1 MNEYYRRFIEALMWT
16 AILLFMFIL
25 FAAVSCFTLTGC
37 TSVKYVPVESVTHD
51 SIYISRLERD
61 SIHVHDSIYM
71 EVKTKADTVYQT
83 KYVQKVVYRDA
94 LRTDTMVVE
103 RIDTIRIPIPV
114 ERKLS
119 RWEQIKLD
127 FGGMFIGGIVIFALS
142 SATIW
147 IIRRKRNNI

>member
-1 MNEYYRRFIEALMWT
+1 MDEYRRFITALMWMVIMFFMFLLV
-16 AILLFMFIL
+16 AGVSLFML
-25 FAAVSCFTLTGC
+25 AGC
-37 TSVKYVPVESVTHD
+37 TSVKYVPIESVTHD

-71 EVKTKADTVYQT
+71 EVRTKSDTVYQT

-94 LRTDTMVVE
+94 MRTDTMVVE
-103 RIDTIRIPIPV
+103 RIDTLRIPYPV
-114 ERKLS
+114 KRELS

-127 FGGMFIGGIVIFALS
+127 FGGMVIGGIGIFSLS
-142 SATIW
+142 STIVW

>member
-1 MNEYYRRFIEALMWT
+1 MNEYRRFIAALMWT

-37 TSVKYVPVESVTHD
+37 TTTKYVPVESVTHD
-51 SIYISRLERD
+51 SIYISRLQRD

-71 EVKTKADTVYQT
+71 EVKTKADTVYKT

-103 RIDTIRIPIPV
+103 RVDTLRIPVPV
-114 ERKLS
+114 ERKLT
-119 RWEQIKLD
+119 RWDSLRMKAGNVNVTILTAAILFFAIWLIKRK
-127 FGGMFIGGIVIFALS
+127 
-142 SATIW
+142 
-147 IIRRKRNNI
+147 II

>member
-1 MNEYYRRFIEALMWT
+1 MDEYRRFITALMWMV
-16 AILLFMFIL
+16 IMFFMFL
-25 FAAVSCFTLTGC
+25 LVAGVSLLMLSGC
-37 TSVKYVPVESVTHD
+37 TSVKYVPIESVTHD

-103 RIDTIRIPIPV
+103 RIDTLRIPYPV
-114 ERKLS
+114 ERELS

-127 FGGMFIGGIVIFALS
+127 FGGMVIGGIGIFALS
-142 SATIW
+142 AVVIW
-147 IIRRKRNNI
+147 LIRKKRNNI